1 MSKATR
7 NGYIFE
13 SEVERGLAL
22 AGFDF
27 YKIPDGKSLGRVIP
41 MKVPC
46 DFLLSWQKKLL
57 TLEAKQTSLKRIPW
71 RNFKTHQLEWVLKN
85 PESAFFVIDFK
96 EGRDHTIYIMTAACL
111 ELAMDLFDSSVPK
124 DFFEHNAVLLE
135 RKTGKHNSLNT
146 GAFVEMEKFRQM
158 LDGK

>member
-13 SEVERGLAL
+13 SEVERGLLL

-46 DFLLSWQKKLL
+46 DFMLSWDKRILA
-57 TLEAKQTSLKRIPW
+57 LEAKQTSLKRIPW

-85 PESAFFVIDFK
+85 PESAFFIIDFK
-96 EGRDHTIYIMTAACL
+96 EAREHTVYIMDAKCL
-111 ELAMDLFDSSVPK
+111 NLAIELFDNSVPK
-124 DFFEHNAVLLE
+124 DFFEHEAVKVE
-135 RKTGKHNSLNT
+135 RMTGKHNTLKN
-146 GAFVEMEKFRQM
+146 GAFISMEKFKEM
-158 LDGK
+158 LDNG